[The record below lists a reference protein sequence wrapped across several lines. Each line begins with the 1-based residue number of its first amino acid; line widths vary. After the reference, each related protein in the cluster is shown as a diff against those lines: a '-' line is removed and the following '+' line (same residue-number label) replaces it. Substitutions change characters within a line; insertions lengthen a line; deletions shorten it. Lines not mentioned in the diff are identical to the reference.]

1 MPSQH
6 PQPIGT
12 LFKVLDVPASDLSRF
27 PNLVTDLSTGVLDV
41 ALIRGVFSR
50 ETMDT
55 VLGRINR
62 NEHGLVVSPQSSE
75 DVEKPQVTLFGQGIT
90 PNDVDRRPRDQ
101 SQAAYHAHAEE
112 FSALCRQLFAG
123 VEDYETRI
131 DTLFSL
137 ISGGATSE
145 VPRDPLGRMFT
156 PSTIRR
162 LSPGAEMNLHV
173 GNYFLNTPAYKYLRP
188 QLCDHDQLSFFLPI
202 DPPEAGG
209 EIEVFELEFEDPR
222 MPKRKT
228 GDVVAATV
236 EATMRFESF
245 GPGKG
250 DMFLFNGGR
259 FYHRVDWVV
268 GPRPRWTIGGFVAQS
283 RDFKTVYHWS

>member
-1 MPSQH
+1 MPSPH

-12 LFKVLDVPASDLSRF
+12 LFKVLDVPAAELGKY
-27 PNLVTDLSTGVLDV
+27 PNLVADLSQGVVDV
-41 ALIRGVFSR
+41 ALIRGVFSTA
-50 ETMDT
+50 TMDT

-62 NEHGLVVSPQSSE
+62 GEHGLVVSPQSTA
-75 DVEKPQVTLFGQGIT
+75 DVEAPQVTLFGQGIT
-90 PNDVDRRPRDQ
+90 PNDVDRRPRNE

-112 FSALCRQLFAG
+112 FSALCRELFAG

-131 DTLFSL
+131 DSLFSS
-137 ISGGATSE
+137 ISGGAKSA
-145 VPRDPLGRMFT
+145 VPRDNLGRLFT

-173 GNYFLNTPAYKYLRP
+173 GNYFLSTPAYKYLQP
-188 QLCDHDQLSFFLPI
+188 QLCPHDQLSFFLPI
-202 DPPEAGG
+202 DPPQAGG
-209 EIEVFELEFEDPR
+209 EIEVFELEFNDPR
-222 MPKRKT
+222 MPKRPT

-236 EATMRFESF
+236 EASMRFESY

-268 GPRPRWTIGGFVAQS
+268 GPRPRWTIGGFVS
-283 RDFKTVYHWS
+283 LSKDFKTVFHWS